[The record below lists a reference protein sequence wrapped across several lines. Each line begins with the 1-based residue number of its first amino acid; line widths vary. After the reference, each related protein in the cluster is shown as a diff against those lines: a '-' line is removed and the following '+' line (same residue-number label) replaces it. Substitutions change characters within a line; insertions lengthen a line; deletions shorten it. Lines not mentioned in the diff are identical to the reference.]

1 MILKTKISEMIEL
14 LKKNK
19 KISIDEISKELN
31 WEKNKVELTAKVMEK
46 TGIINVIYP
55 TNVLSK
61 PFIRLEKEI
70 KTEINIPEKPEKII
84 AEYELIADTNKA
96 KVKIKEKKN
105 SKRPFYFLEFD
116 QVDYSTKKFLEE
128 IKEEIAKSISIE
140 TGENQSENKELK
152 EKFINTVNKTLLKY
166 FPENQQNVTQKIA
179 GILLHEMYGMG
190 KLELLMKDYLLEE
203 ISINSSKNPI
213 GVYHREFGWLKTNIS
228 AESEELIENYAAQIA
243 RKVGREITNLN
254 PILDAHLITGDRV
267 NATLAPVS
275 SSGNTITIRKFSKK
289 PWTITDFISPEKHT
303 MNSEMAAFLWLAI
316 HYEMNLM
323 VAGSTASGKTS
334 ALNTLCAMIPSYHR
348 IITIEDVRE
357 LMLPDYLKWN
367 WVPLTTRNPNPEGLG
382 EISMFDLMM
391 SSLRM
396 RPDRIILGEMRQRK
410 EAEVLFEAM
419 HTGHSVYSTIH
430 ADSGH
435 QLIRRLTEPPI
446 EIPSLEIEALHLA
459 LVQYRDRKTNK
470 RRTMEISEIDVGT
483 HEGSV
488 TVNTIYRWSPRTDSW
503 DKVEEPNKFYGEL
516 NLHTGLTEQEI
527 EKDLEERKKILEWM
541 VEKKINTVNSVGEVM
556 KNYYSNSELVL
567 NAAEKKLDLEKM

>member
-1 MILKTKISEMIEL
+1 
-14 LKKNK
+14 
-19 KISIDEISKELN
+19 
-31 WEKNKVELTAKVMEK
+31 
-46 TGIINVIYP
+46 
-55 TNVLSK
+55 
-61 PFIRLEKEI
+61 
-70 KTEINIPEKPEKII
+70 
-84 AEYELIADTNKA
+84 
-96 KVKIKEKKN
+96 
-105 SKRPFYFLEFD
+105 
-116 QVDYSTKKFLEE
+116 
-128 IKEEIAKSISIE
+128 
-140 TGENQSENKELK
+140 
-152 EKFINTVNKTLLKY
+152 
-166 FPENQQNVTQKIA
+166 
-179 GILLHEMYGMG
+179 
-190 KLELLMKDYLLEE
+190 
-203 ISINSSKNPI
+203 
-213 GVYHREFGWLKTNIS
+213 
-228 AESEELIENYAAQIA
+228 
-243 RKVGREITNLN
+243 
-254 PILDAHLITGDRV
+254 
-267 NATLAPVS
+267 
-275 SSGNTITIRKFSKK
+275 
-289 PWTITDFISPEKHT
+289 

-541 VEKKINTVNSVGEVM
+541 AEKKINTVNSVGEVM